1 MAEKAEK
8 NEPVADAPQFPPT
21 LGESI
26 VAVMA
31 EVTRLRKADRNKFAN
46 YDFTSVDDF
55 KDGLRPLLAKYG
67 LYVIPN
73 QIGFQFV
80 EVKDDKDKIKTL
92 AQFDFHL
99 TLKHVSGAEE
109 YPETMTVFL
118 PLTGAQTS
126 GAARSYAIKEWL
138 KGRFLASS
146 GDTQEEADLLDQS
159 REGLRLSKAEA
170 RGTFE
175 KMQKGL
181 RDAAKGR
188 DHEALSDWWLA
199 NKEVIETLPK
209 DWFLTLKNEY
219 AETYRDLKAQA
230 QLDGMSNADLDQQAI
245 DEELRHHPLN
255 GG

>member
-8 NEPVADAPQFPPT
+8 QAEATKLPATLPDAV
-21 LGESI
+21 

-31 EVTRLRKADRNKFAN
+31 AVTRLKKADRNKFAN

-55 KDGLRPLLAKYG
+55 KDSLRPLLAKHG
-67 LYVIPN
+67 LYVVPN
-73 QIGFQFV
+73 QVGFQFV
-80 EVKDDKDKIKTL
+80 EVKSDKDKTSTL
-92 AQFDFHL
+92 AQFDFDI
-99 TLKHVSGAEE
+99 TLKHVSGEVE
-109 YPETMTVFL
+109 SPERMTVFL

-126 GAARSYAIKEWL
+126 GAARSYVIKEWL

-188 DHEALSDWWLA
+188 DHDALSDWWLA

-230 QLDGMSNADLDQQAI
+230 QLDGMSNANLDQQAI